1 MLNVIIFHMLAYSLF
16 NLNITIDDV
25 YYDHLYELL
34 KEYAI
39 MEGIEDDKKIRVRDR
54 RNTIIMVSLYITLVI
69 LQEVFDL

>member
-39 MEGIEDDKKIRVRDR
+39 MEGIEDDKKIRARDK

>member
-1 MLNVIIFHMLAYSLF
+1 MLAYSLF